1 MLGRVVIAS
10 LLCLLVVTGGAQAYD
25 KVKVSMGGG
34 YDDIRAFAQE
44 DVAYISLSELVEILG
59 GSLTWETVGHRVDYT
74 DTGFKFEFLLDAPFF
89 RLNDSTYNMTYP
101 AVLSEGQLC
110 VPAVTFLPFLDRVT
124 SRQITWIERDRE
136 IKVESDYFNVTD
148 LSIQRKANGLLI
160 EIYITKPLAYQIFVT
175 EGNWLNV
182 SLRDGLI
189 NSSRVLSRR
198 NHAYM
203 YSMKVHQIENNTGQI
218 SIRLRRA
225 INNYNHEIKYNP
237 TRIQI
242 TIADADFELDTTAKP
257 LLGPDD
263 KIDVI
268 VIDAGHGGQ
277 DYGAIGGDGTREK
290 DVVLEIAKKLAKL
303 IRKDKQF
310 KVVMTRDRDKTVS
323 LEDRAK
329 IANDAGADLFVSIHA
344 NASPKR
350 HVRGWNVF
358 FLAPALNDSARS
370 VEQLENSYFLRESY
384 TGTVAD
390 TESDG
395 PTVDPVLSI
404 LNEMLMTEF
413 QSESYDFAQ
422 MCDRELRK
430 RLKTPSRGIDQ
441 AGFFVLNKVFTPSV
455 LIETAFISNPNE
467 EKLLKSGNYQDDV
480 AEGLYQAIKRFKA
493 KYESH

>member
-1 MLGRVVIAS
+1 MRRIVLIA
-10 LLCLLVVTGGAQAYD
+10 LLVLLAVSGSTQAFD
-25 KVKVSMGGG
+25 KVKVSMGGA
-34 YDDIRAFAQE
+34 YDEIRAFQQE
-44 DVAYISLSELVEILG
+44 EVVYVSLSELVEILG
-59 GSLTWETVGHRVDYT
+59 GSLSWQTVGQRIDYT
-74 DTGFKFEFLLDAPFF
+74 DAGFKFEFVLDAPFI
-89 RLNDSTYNMTYP
+89 RLNDTTYNMTYP
-101 AVLSEGQLC
+101 ALLSEGQLC
-110 VPAVTFLPFLDRVT
+110 VPVVTFLPFLDRVT
-124 SRQITWIERDRE
+124 SRQLTWIERDRE

-182 SLRDGLI
+182 SIRDGLI
-189 NSSRVLSRR
+189 NSSRVMSRR
-198 NHAYM
+198 NHAFM
-203 YSMKVHQIENNTGQI
+203 YNMKVHQIENNTGQI

-384 TGTVAD
+384 TGTAAD
-390 TESDG
+390 TESEA
-395 PTVDPVLSI
+395 PYVDPVLSI

-413 QSESYDFAQ
+413 QAESYDFAQ

-430 RLKTPSRGIDQ
+430 RLKTPARGIDQ

-455 LIETAFISNPNE
+455 LIETAFISNSSE
-467 EKLLKSGNYQDDV
+467 EKLLKSGGYQDDI

-493 KYESH
+493 KYESN